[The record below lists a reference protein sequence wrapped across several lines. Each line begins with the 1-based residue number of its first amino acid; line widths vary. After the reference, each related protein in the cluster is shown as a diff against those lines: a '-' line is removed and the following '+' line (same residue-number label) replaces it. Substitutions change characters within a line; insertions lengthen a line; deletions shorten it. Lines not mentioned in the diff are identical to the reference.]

1 MAVHHSVHRH
11 HYPFSVGAGFAGAF
25 HYTNLQSSIFNLQFS
40 IFNLQSSIF
49 NFQFSIFNFQSSIF
63 TVSLFTIVA
72 TQESDHTFSAVSTMS
87 MMV

>member
-25 HYTNLQSSIFNLQFS
+25 HYTNLQSSIFNF
-40 IFNLQSSIF
+40 QSSIF
-49 NFQFSIFNFQSSIF
+49 NFQFSIFNLQSSIF
-63 TVSLFTIVA
+63 TVSLSTIVA
-72 TQESDHTFSAVSTMS
+72 TQESDHTFSAVSIMS

>member
-1 MAVHHSVHRH
+1 MEVHHSVHRH
-11 HYPFSVGAGFAGAF
+11 HYPFFVGAGFAGAF
-25 HYTNLQSSIFNLQFS
+25 HYTNLQFSIFNLQFS
-40 IFNLQSSIF
+40 IFNL
-49 NFQFSIFNFQSSIF
+49 QSSIF